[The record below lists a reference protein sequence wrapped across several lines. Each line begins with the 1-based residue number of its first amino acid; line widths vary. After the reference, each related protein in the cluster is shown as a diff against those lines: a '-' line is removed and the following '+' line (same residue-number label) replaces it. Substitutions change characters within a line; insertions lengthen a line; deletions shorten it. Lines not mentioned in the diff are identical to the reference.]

1 MCSSD
6 THKQVL
12 RLSVIGITHTFLCL
26 RSFSLHIMPALPDKL
41 ISATKS
47 TPSLQRPFAEQRG
60 GQRKRNLQCFGV
72 ILDALSGGDKASL
85 LRDFFS
91 SREGRV
97 LLEQLGLEPKDT
109 VTSGVMLDACGI
121 K

>member
-12 RLSVIGITHTFLCL
+12 RLSVIGITHTFLSL
-26 RSFSLHIMPALPDKL
+26 RSFSLHSMPALSDKL
-41 ISATKS
+41 ISAIKS
-47 TPSLQRPFAEQRG
+47 TPSFQRPFTEQRG

-72 ILDALSGGDKASL
+72 ILNALSGSDKVSL
-85 LRDFFS
+85 LHDFFS
-91 SREGRV
+91 SRG
-97 LLEQLGLEPKDT
+97 GDT
-109 VTSGVMLDACGI
+109 FRINLH